1 MKYAIIQM
9 VNGSLTIA
17 AENITDIA
25 FAKTKFHGICQAL
38 WSAKDVTSAFVMIV
52 DEQLNCAEGYKEYIH
67 H

>member
-1 MKYAIIQM
+1 MKYAIIQI

-17 AENITDIA
+17 AEGITDIA
-25 FAKTKFHGICQAL
+25 FAKTKFHGICQTF
-38 WSAKDVTSAFVMIV
+38 WSAADVTSAFVMIV